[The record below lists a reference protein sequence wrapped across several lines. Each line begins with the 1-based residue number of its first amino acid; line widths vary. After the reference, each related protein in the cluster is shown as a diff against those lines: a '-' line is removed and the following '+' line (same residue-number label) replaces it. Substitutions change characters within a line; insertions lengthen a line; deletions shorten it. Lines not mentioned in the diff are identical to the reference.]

1 MSAANG
7 NRDRLTACRTQTDK
21 LKDELQGELTNSGIH
36 RGTQTT
42 EIPVAHCREVVY
54 GSLIGEEIYLIEDI
68 EKLTSQL
75 QLVSFCYRE
84 NFRHSHVPGIETRKS
99 ETAFA
104 NVSERVFDAR
114 IVTSLKC
121 SRVQPQLA

>member
-1 MSAANG
+1 MIA
-7 NRDRLTACRTQTDK
+7 RRLLADK
-21 LKDELQGELTNSGIH
+21 LKDELQCKLTNSGIH

-42 EIPVAHCREVVY
+42 EIPVAYCREVVY
-54 GSLIGEEIYLIEDI
+54 GSFIREEIYLIEDI

-84 NFRHSHVPGIETRKS
+84 NFRYSHVPGIETRKS
-99 ETAFA
+99 ETPFA